1 MERQAT
7 CLGRPAWGRPFIPL
21 YIHEGKQPAWGGLR
35 GAALLSLYIYMNAY
49 MYNGKGLHGASLS
62 SPYIYMKIHM
72 YNGKASSPKFS
83 LIFSPGCTLRTL
95 NL

>member
-1 MERQAT
+1 MERQAA
-7 CLGRPAWGRPFIPL
+7 CLGQPFYLFI
-21 YIHEGKQPAWGGLR
+21 YTHVEWKGKQPAWGGLR
-35 GAALLSLYIYMNAY
+35 GAALLSLYIYMNVY